1 MEIPQSDIRN
11 FCIIAH
17 IDHGKSTLC
26 DRMLEYTHAISKR
39 EFKEQILDDMD
50 LERERGIT
58 IKASA
63 VRFFYDHTDG
73 KRYLLNL
80 IDTPGHVD
88 FTYEVSKSLSASEG
102 AILLVDAQEGIEAQ
116 TVANYHLAKD
126 NNLKIIPVINKIDLA
141 TAKLN
146 EVEQQLVDILGFNK
160 EEILLAS
167 AKKGEGIGQ
176 ILKQVV
182 DKVPPPS
189 GSSED
194 ALRALVFDSSYNVY
208 KGVMLYVRVVNGQIT
223 PSTKIK
229 LMNRGTIYQVQ
240 EIGIFTPKHKR
251 IDKLRCGQVGYLTC
265 NLKDANSVNVGETI
279 TDSSNPAKESLK
291 GYKKVKPFVFCGI
304 YPENNKD
311 FQDLKK
317 ALEKLKL
324 SDGSFTYT
332 KESSESLGFG
342 FRCGFLGLLHSD
354 IIQERLEREFGIS
367 LIVTVASVVYKIKKE
382 NGEIVEIDNPSKLP
396 SEAEIDSI
404 EEPWIKAYL
413 ITPQEFMSS
422 VMQLVKDNMGLYE
435 SSKYLGEGRLMIICQ
450 LPLAEIIVDLYD
462 KMKSITKGYGS
473 FDYEFIGYRKSDL
486 VKVDIRINERTF
498 DAFSFI
504 SHKEKSYHKARKIID
519 KLKELIPKQLFEVI
533 IQAAVGNKVIAKN
546 RIAPLKKNVTGKCYG
561 GDITRKRKLWEKQKK
576 GKKRMK
582 QFGNVQIPQEAFKE
596 ILRI

>member
-1 MEIPQSDIRN
+1 
-11 FCIIAH
+11 
-17 IDHGKSTLC
+17 
-26 DRMLEYTHAISKR
+26 
-39 EFKEQILDDMD
+39 
-50 LERERGIT
+50 
-58 IKASA
+58 
-63 VRFFYDHTDG
+63 
-73 KRYLLNL
+73 
-80 IDTPGHVD
+80 
-88 FTYEVSKSLSASEG
+88 
-102 AILLVDAQEGIEAQ
+102 
-116 TVANYHLAKD
+116 
-126 NNLKIIPVINKIDLA
+126 
-141 TAKLN
+141 
-146 EVEQQLVDILGFNK
+146 
-160 EEILLAS
+160 
-167 AKKGEGIGQ
+167 
-176 ILKQVV
+176 
-182 DKVPPPS
+182 
-189 GSSED
+189 
-194 ALRALVFDSSYNVY
+194 
-208 KGVMLYVRVVNGQIT
+208 
-223 PSTKIK
+223 
-229 LMNRGTIYQVQ
+229 
-240 EIGIFTPKHKR
+240 
-251 IDKLRCGQVGYLTC
+251 
-265 NLKDANSVNVGETI
+265 VGETI